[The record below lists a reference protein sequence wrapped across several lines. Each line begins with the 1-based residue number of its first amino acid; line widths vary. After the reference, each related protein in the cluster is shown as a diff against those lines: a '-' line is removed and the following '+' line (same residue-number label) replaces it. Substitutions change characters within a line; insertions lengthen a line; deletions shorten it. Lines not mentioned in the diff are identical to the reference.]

1 MKLSKYT
8 LILLPILELILFIE
22 IGSFIGSMGVILS
35 IIITMFLG
43 YYLIK
48 QKLRN
53 IGFSIFNLKNI
64 HDVYDQYTSSTFS
77 LLAGI
82 LLIIPGYITDLI
94 GMALLMPFFRPKLS
108 YYFDYRYG
116 KKSKKTNVIDG
127 EYRDND

>member
-8 LILLPILELILFIE
+8 LIILPILELILFIE
-22 IGSFIGSMGVILS
+22 IGSFIGSLGVILS

-53 IGFSIFNLKNI
+53 IGFSIFNMKNI
-64 HDVYDQYTSSTFS
+64 HEVYDQYTSNTFF
-77 LLAGI
+77 LLAGM
-82 LLIIPGYITDLI
+82 LLIIPGYITDLVGI
-94 GMALLMPFFRPKLS
+94 VLLIPIFRPRLS
-108 YYFDYRYG
+108 NYFEFRYG

>member
-8 LILLPILELILFIE
+8 LIILPILELILFIE
-22 IGSFIGSMGVILS
+22 IGSFIGSLGVILS
-35 IIITMFLG
+35 IIVTMFLG

-53 IGFSIFNLKNI
+53 IGFSIFNMKNI
-64 HDVYDQYTSSTFS
+64 HEVYDQYTSNTFF
-77 LLAGI
+77 LLAGM
-82 LLIIPGYITDLI
+82 LLIIPGYITDLVGI
-94 GMALLMPFFRPKLS
+94 VLLIPIFRPRLS
-108 YYFDYRYG
+108 NYFEFRYG